1 MKKGKLTVKLN
12 KMVSFG
18 SHPQSPV
25 KQPVSVEKPKPETE
39 PKAVKAPRMDPGSSV
54 RNRAPGMSNWW

>member
-18 SHPQSPV
+18 SHPQSPL
-25 KQPVSVEKPKPETE
+25 KQPASVEKPKPEAE

-54 RNRAPGMSNWW
+54 RSRTPGMSNWW